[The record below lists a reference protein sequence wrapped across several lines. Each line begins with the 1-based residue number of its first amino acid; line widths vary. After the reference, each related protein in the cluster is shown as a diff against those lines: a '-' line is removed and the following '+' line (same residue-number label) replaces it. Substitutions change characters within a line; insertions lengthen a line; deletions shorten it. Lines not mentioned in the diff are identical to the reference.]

1 MTTVGILQEYFSS
14 QSDKGKDLDPVASLI
29 EKGLL
34 DSMAIVKLISFLE
47 ERFRVELSD
56 DEFDPDHFETITAIA
71 ELVARKQAAK

>member
-14 QSDKGKDLDPVASLI
+14 QSDKGKDLDPSASLI

-47 ERFRVELSD
+47 ERFGVELSD
-56 DEFDPDHFETITAIA
+56 DEFDPDHFETIAAIA